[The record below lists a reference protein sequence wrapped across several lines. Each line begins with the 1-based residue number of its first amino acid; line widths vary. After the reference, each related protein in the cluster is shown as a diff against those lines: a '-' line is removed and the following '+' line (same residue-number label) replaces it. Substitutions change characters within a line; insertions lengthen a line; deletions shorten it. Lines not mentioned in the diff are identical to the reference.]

1 MISDSL
7 NKILNRNNIP
17 LDEVEKV
24 VYEYILQSIFEDIVA
39 YLLEDNNKENIMNNL
54 RQFEDKEIVVNK
66 LILDITGMK

>member
-66 LILDITGMK
+66 LGFVLK

>member
-39 YLLEDNNKENIMNNL
+39 YLLEDNNKEN
-54 RQFEDKEIVVNK
+54 
-66 LILDITGMK
+66 